1 MVMVGTDRAE
11 VERLLLSG
19 ELVCPSCAGVLA
31 PWGHARSRSL
41 NRTEVPG
48 GWVVTRPPG
57 WGSRS

>member
-19 ELVCPSCAGVLA
+19 ELVGPSCAGVLA

-41 NRTEVPG
+41 NLEPY
-48 GWVVTRPPG
+48 
-57 WGSRS
+57 